1 MVGFYYIVMTG
12 EQVTTR
18 RGLQDLLEPQLELLE
33 TVRVPFVI
41 PDSDGTFQ
49 YTYSNATIFGRRH

>member
-1 MVGFYYIVMTG
+1 MVGFYYIIMKG

-18 RGLQDLLEPQLELLE
+18 QGLQDLLGPQLELLE

>member
-1 MVGFYYIVMTG
+1 MTG

-18 RGLQDLLEPQLELLE
+18 QGLQDILGPQLELLE

>member
-1 MVGFYYIVMTG
+1 MTG

-18 RGLQDLLEPQLELLE
+18 QGLQDLLGPQLELLE